1 MNNKIYECKNL
12 GCRSIFN
19 WPMQLARHSKKY
31 CKPKPVEKEKK
42 YYQRDGVYVCCQCN
56 KQFGHQSNI
65 IRHTKKCG
73 NKKQKQVYDCHKC
86 EKSFSFKCRL
96 TAHLKNHVLIC
107 NVCNSKFRRP
117 ELVDQHCMNCV
128 DLHDE

>member
-1 MNNKIYECKNL
+1 MNARIWDAEVFLIGLCSLPDIRKSAVSQNQL
-12 GCRSIFN
+12 RRRRSTI
-19 WPMQLARHSKKY
+19 KKMEFMY
-31 CKPKPVEKEKK
+31 I
-42 YYQRDGVYVCCQCN
+42 CCQCD
-56 KQFGHQSNI
+56 KQFSHQSNI

-117 ELVDQHCMNCV
+117 ELFDQHRMNCV
-128 DLHDE
+128 DLQR

>member
-1 MNNKIYECKNL
+1 MNARIWDAEVFL
-12 GCRSIFN
+12 IDLRSLLDIRKSVVSQN
-19 WPMQLARHSKKY
+19 QLTRRSSTIKKM
-31 CKPKPVEKEKK
+31 
-42 YYQRDGVYVCCQCN
+42 D
-56 KQFGHQSNI
+56 I
-65 IRHTKKCG
+65 IRRTIKCG

-117 ELVDQHCMNCV
+117 ELFY
-128 DLHDE
+128 

>member
-1 MNNKIYECKNL
+1 MQEFGMQKY
-12 GCRSIFN
+12 F
-19 WPMQLARHSKKY
+19 WQLARHSKKC

-42 YYQRDGVYVCCQCN
+42 YYQKDGVYVCCQCN
-56 KQFGHQSNI
+56 KQFSHQSNI

-96 TAHLKNHVLIC
+96 TAHLKNHALIC

-117 ELVDQHCMNCV
+117 ELFDQHIHVNAQERQMVIINGAV
-128 DLHDE
+128 FL